1 MVKVSLGATWM
12 QVLHLL
18 LKWMRKEQCGIGLD
32 ITRHFSPAKHHPPDM
47 TWDIQDTQ
55 IFSGAAMKFQG
66 VPVKELLGLVF
77 GYQDLSLCARF
88 LVRFCS

>member
-1 MVKVSLGATWM
+1 MVKVSVDATWM
-12 QVLHLL
+12 QV
-18 LKWMRKEQCGIGLD
+18 GIGLD
-32 ITRHFSPAKHHPPDM
+32 ITTRFSPAKHRPPDI
-47 TWDIQDTQ
+47 TWDIRETQ

-88 LVRFCS
+88 LVQFFS